1 MTVKVRLTPRPTLR
15 PVFASLLASASAA
28 WTTLDELPSND
39 PARGKALAR
48 WTQSCLNVV
57 TAVSN
62 RTEAEALDGL
72 DGRSTDDWIRFMLSL
87 GLPQD

>member
-15 PVFASLLASASAA
+15 PAFASLLASASTA
-28 WTTLDELPSND
+28 WTTLDELPAAD

-48 WTQSCLNVV
+48 WTQTCLTVV

-72 DGRSTDDWIRFMLSL
+72 DGWTTDDWIRFMLSL